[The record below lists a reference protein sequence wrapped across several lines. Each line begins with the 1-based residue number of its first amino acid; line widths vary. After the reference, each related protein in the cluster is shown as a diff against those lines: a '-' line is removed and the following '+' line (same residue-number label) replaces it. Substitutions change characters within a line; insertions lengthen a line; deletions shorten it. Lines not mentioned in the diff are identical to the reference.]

1 MIRSIYNNRF
11 YFWILFVSMTFI
23 SYISIYESLVVNR
36 TYSLIPLFFISYFSL
51 FMLFQLTSMFTFIA
65 VLCGFKIDK
74 MNENA
79 TKILEVKINVILIY
93 TVGLILF
100 IITKFI

>member
-1 MIRSIYNNRF
+1 
-11 YFWILFVSMTFI
+11 MTFI
-23 SYISIYESLVVNR
+23 SYISIYESLVINR

-93 TVGLILF
+93 AIGLILF
-100 IITKFI
+100 ITTKLI

>member
-23 SYISIYESLVVNR
+23 SYISIYESLVINR

>member
-23 SYISIYESLVVNR
+23 SYISIYESLVINR

-51 FMLFQLTSMFTFIA
+51 FILFQLTSMFTFVAI
-65 VLCGFKIDK
+65 LCGFKIDK
-74 MNENA
+74 INENA
-79 TKILEVKINVILIY
+79 AKILEVKINVILIY
-93 TVGLILF
+93 TIGLILF

>member
-23 SYISIYESLVVNR
+23 SYLSIYESLVINR

-51 FMLFQLTSMFTFIA
+51 FMLFQLTSIFTFIGL
-65 VLCGFKIDK
+65 LCGFNINK
-74 MNENA
+74 MNENGI
-79 TKILEVKINVILIY
+79 KMLEVKRNVILIY
-93 TVGLILF
+93 LIGLILF

>member
-23 SYISIYESLVVNR
+23 SYISIYESLVINR
-36 TYSLIPLFFISYFSL
+36 TYSLIPLFFISYFSS

-93 TVGLILF
+93 AIGLILF
-100 IITKFI
+100 ITTKLI

>member
-1 MIRSIYNNRF
+1 MIKSIYNNRF

-23 SYISIYESLVVNR
+23 SYISIYESLVINR

-93 TVGLILF
+93 TIGLILF
-100 IITKFI
+100 IITKLI

>member
-11 YFWILFVSMTFI
+11 YFWILFASMTFI
-23 SYISIYESLVVNR
+23 SYISIYESLVINR

-93 TVGLILF
+93 AIGLILF
-100 IITKFI
+100 IITKLI

>member
-23 SYISIYESLVVNR
+23 SYLSIYESLVINR

-51 FMLFQLTSMFTFIA
+51 FMLFQLTSIFTFIGL
-65 VLCGFKIDK
+65 LCGFKINK
-74 MNENA
+74 MNENGI
-79 TKILEVKINVILIY
+79 KMLEVKINVILIY
-93 TVGLILF
+93 LIGLILF

>member
-23 SYISIYESLVVNR
+23 SYISIYESLVINR

-51 FMLFQLTSMFTFIA
+51 FMLFQLTSMFTFVAI
-65 VLCGFKIDK
+65 LCGFKTDK

-79 TKILEVKINVILIY
+79 AKILEVKINVILIY
-93 TVGLILF
+93 TIGLILF
-100 IITKFI
+100 IITKLI

>member
-23 SYISIYESLVVNR
+23 SYISIYESLVINR

-65 VLCGFKIDK
+65 ILCRFKTDK

-93 TVGLILF
+93 TIGLFLF